1 MGEPMGHHESG
12 NRSGTETQMLHD
24 VTSVGLEEADHTGRG
39 QRDRPVGTKSHLRG
53 AMFCCPRMLWGD

>member
-24 VTSVGLEEADHTGRG
+24 VTSVGPEEADHTERE
-39 QRDRPVGTKSHLRG
+39 QR
-53 AMFCCPRMLWGD
+53 